1 MAAGVFGYM
10 GYDMVR
16 LMEELPEPNP
26 DTLGLPD
33 CDADPP
39 HHHGDLRQR
48 EGRGDGH
55 LARLCRQRRY
65 GAGRLCARPGAAS
78 ARSSTRSTGRSTI
91 LPCGTTDAPPIGN
104 PRSNTTPDEYKAM
117 VLKAKDYIAA
127 GDIFQV
133 VLSQRFETEFTL
145 PPFALY
151 RSLRR
156 VNPSPFLYYLDFD
169 RFSVIGSSPEILVRV
184 RDGKVS
190 IRPIAGTRRRG
201 ATPAEDRALAEE
213 LLADPKERAEHLMLL
228 DLGRNDVGR
237 VADIGSIKVTDQFI
251 LEYYSQVM
259 HIVSNVEGKLSNKYD
274 AIDALVAG
282 FPAGTVSGAPK
293 VRAMEIIDEFEK
305 NKRGVYAGCVGY
317 FSADGEM
324 DTCIVLRTAIV
335 KDGKMYVQ
343 AGAGVVADSVP
354 ESRAP
359 GVREQ
364 GQGAVPRRRGGR
376 ALRRPR
382 REGAMIILIDNYDS
396 FTYNLYHFLGDI
408 GAETVV
414 HRNDKISVGQVIS
427 ARPEAIVISPGPAT
441 PNEAGICLELIE
453 KASETIPV
461 FGVCLGLQSMGQC
474 FGGKVVRAP
483 SPDAWQDQQ
492 DPPHR
497 QGRVQGPAAG
507 LHRDALSLADRGA
520 RQPAGLLRDHG
531 GSRRPDHGPAAQ
543 DAERAWRAVPPR
555 ESSPPSMGT

>member
-1 MAAGVFGYM
+1 MLISPDYDSFSRAYDRGEAQIVSTRLVADLETPVSAMLKLARNARYSFLLESVEGGAVRGRYSIIGMNPDLIWKVEAGKACVNRKAGTNPDGPFEAVALPPLEALRALLGESRIKLPEDAPPMAAGVFGYI

-16 LMEELPEPNP
+16 LMEDLPAPNP

-33 CDADPP
+33 AVLIRPTIMAIFDSVRDEVTVTSPVYPDPAISARAAYARAQERVNEIVDALDRPL
-39 HHHGDLRQR
+39 D
-48 EGRGDGH
+48 H
-55 LARLCRQRRY
+55 LALR
-65 GAGRLCARPGAAS
+65 
-78 ARSSTRSTGRSTI
+78 
-91 LPCGTTDAPPIGN
+91 DDVPPIAE
-104 PRSNTTPDEYKAM
+104 PRSNTRPEDYKAM
-117 VLKAKDYIAA
+117 VLKAKDYITA

-156 VNPSPFLYYLDFD
+156 VNPSPFLYYLDFN
-169 RFSVIGSSPEILVRV
+169 RFAVIGSSPEILVRV

-201 ATPAEDRALAEE
+201 ATPSEDRALAAE

-237 VADIGSIKVTDQFI
+237 VAEIGSIKVTDQFI

-259 HIVSNVEGKLSNKYD
+259 HIVSNVEGRLAKNHD
-274 AIDALVAG
+274 TIDALVAG

-293 VRAMEIIDEFEK
+293 VRAMQIIDELEA

-354 ESRAP
+354 ESEHQECINKAKALFRAAEEA
-359 GVREQ
+359 VRF
-364 GQGAVPRRRGGR
+364 AGR
-376 ALRRPR
+376 A
-382 REGAMIILIDNYDS
+382 G
-396 FTYNLYHFLGDI
+396 
-408 GAETVV
+408 
-414 HRNDKISVGQVIS
+414 
-427 ARPEAIVISPGPAT
+427 
-441 PNEAGICLELIE
+441 
-453 KASETIPV
+453 
-461 FGVCLGLQSMGQC
+461 
-474 FGGKVVRAP
+474 RA
-483 SPDAWQDQQ
+483 Q
-492 DPPHR
+492 
-497 QGRVQGPAAG
+497 
-507 LHRDALSLADRGA
+507 
-520 RQPAGLLRDHG
+520 
-531 GSRRPDHGPAAQ
+531 
-543 DAERAWRAVPPR
+543 
-555 ESSPPSMGT
+555 

>member
-1 MAAGVFGYM
+1 MIIAPDYDSFARAYDRGEPQVLSTRLVADLETPVSAKLKLARNARYSFLLESVEGGAVRGRYSIIGLNPDLIWKVEGGKASLNRKAGVDPQGPFEDTGLPPLQSLRALLAESRISLPEGAPPMAAGVFGYM

-16 LMEELPEPNP
+16 LMEDLPEPNP

-33 CDADPP
+33 AVLIRPTIMAIFDSVRDEVTVTSPVYP
-39 HHHGDLRQR
+39 
-48 EGRGDGH
+48 E
-55 LARLCRQRRY
+55 
-65 GAGRLCARPGAAS
+65 AGVT
-78 ARSSTRSTGRSTI
+78 ARSAYVRAQERISEVV
-91 LPCGTTDAPPIGN
+91 DALDRPLDHRALKEADVSPIGT
-104 PRSNTTPDEYKAM
+104 PRSNTSPEEYKAM
-117 VLKAKDYIAA
+117 VLKAKEYIAA

-169 RFSVIGSSPEILVRV
+169 SFSVIGSSPEILVRV

-259 HIVSNVEGKLSNKYD
+259 HIVSNVEGKLSSKHD
-274 AIDALVAG
+274 TIDALVAG

-354 ESRAP
+354 ESEHQECVNKAKALFRAAEEA
-359 GVREQ
+359 VRF
-364 GQGAVPRRRGGR
+364 AGR
-376 ALRRPR
+376 A
-382 REGAMIILIDNYDS
+382 G
-396 FTYNLYHFLGDI
+396 
-408 GAETVV
+408 
-414 HRNDKISVGQVIS
+414 
-427 ARPEAIVISPGPAT
+427 
-441 PNEAGICLELIE
+441 
-453 KASETIPV
+453 
-461 FGVCLGLQSMGQC
+461 
-474 FGGKVVRAP
+474 RA
-483 SPDAWQDQQ
+483 Q
-492 DPPHR
+492 
-497 QGRVQGPAAG
+497 
-507 LHRDALSLADRGA
+507 
-520 RQPAGLLRDHG
+520 
-531 GSRRPDHGPAAQ
+531 
-543 DAERAWRAVPPR
+543 
-555 ESSPPSMGT
+555 